1 MGNRRPARG
10 GRACF
15 TSLTCCSPVRAT
27 RAARICIGKQ
37 IDPRRAPPNLDE
49 YPPRGFDRFL
59 DLIREHDIREV
70 VLTGANT
77 DPLLYRPLARLLD
90 DLRAELPAG
99 TRLGL
104 HSNGRLALARMDLVR
119 RFDKLCLSIPSFDP
133 VIYRAA
139 MGVEGVPDVDA
150 IMDQSGLPVK
160 LSCLVTEINRVE
172 VPEYLQRCHQL
183 GVRRVV
189 LRKRFGERRDWSEL
203 LPGRWEDPQEER
215 FGSPVYDRAGRASD
229 ASGTLNG
236 RKSARSTCSPAARS
250 AWNTCWQANGRR
262 LAGSSRPLRPAI

>member
-1 MGNRRPARG
+1 MFHFANLLFSGPCNAR
-10 GRACF
+10 C
-15 TSLTCCSPVRAT
+15 PD
-27 RAARICIGKQ
+27 CIGKQ

-49 YPPRGFDRFL
+49 YPPKGLDRFL
-59 DLIREHDIREV
+59 GLIRQHDIREV

-77 DPLLYRPLARLLD
+77 DPLLYRPLGRLLD
-90 DLRAELPAG
+90 DLRAGLPAG

-119 RFDKLCLSIPSFDP
+119 RFDKLCLSVPSFDP

-139 MGVEGVPDVDA
+139 MGVEGVPDVGA

-172 VPEYLQRCHQL
+172 VPEYMECCRAL

-189 LRKRFGERRDWSEL
+189 LRKRFGERRSWAEL
-203 LPGRWEDPQEER
+203 LPDRWDEPAEVR
-215 FGSPVYDRAGRASD
+215 FGNPVFEREGVQVTLWDFEQAQIRSLNLFS
-229 ASGTLNG
+229 SGEV
-236 RKSARSTCSPAARS
+236 SAEYL
-250 AWNTCWQANGRR
+250 
-262 LAGSSRPLRPAI
+262 LAGERSETGCAIPWVKASYV

>member
-1 MGNRRPARG
+1 MFHFANLLFSGSCNAR
-10 GRACF
+10 C
-15 TSLTCCSPVRAT
+15 PD
-27 RAARICIGKQ
+27 CIGKQ

-49 YPPRGFDRFL
+49 YPPRGFGHFL
-59 DLIREHDIREV
+59 DLIREHNIREV

-90 DLRAELPAG
+90 DLRAGLPAG

-104 HSNGRLALARMDLVR
+104 HSNGRLAMARIDLIR
-119 RFDKLCLSIPSFDP
+119 RFDKLCLSVPSFDP

-139 MGVEGVPDVDA
+139 MGVEGVPDVGE

-203 LPGRWEDPQEER
+203 LPGCWEDPQEER
-215 FGSPVYDRAGRASD
+215 FGNPVYERQGVQVTQWDFERAQIRSLNLFS
-229 ASGTLNG
+229 SGEI
-236 RKSARSTCSPAARS
+236 SAEYL
-250 AWNTCWQANGRR
+250 
-262 LAGSSRPLRPAI
+262 LAGERTPA

>member
-1 MGNRRPARG
+1 MFHFANLLFSGPCNAR
-10 GRACF
+10 C
-15 TSLTCCSPVRAT
+15 PD
-27 RAARICIGKQ
+27 CIGKQ

-49 YPPRGFDRFL
+49 YPPRGFNRFI
-59 DLIREHDIREV
+59 DLIREHGIREV

-90 DLRAELPAG
+90 DLRAELPPG

-104 HSNGRLALARMDLVR
+104 HSNGRLALARIDLLR
-119 RFDKLCLSIPSFDP
+119 RFDKLCLSVPSFDP

-139 MGVEGVPDVDA
+139 MGVEGVPDVGA

-172 VPEYLQRCHQL
+172 VPEYLERCREL

-189 LRKRFGERRDWSEL
+189 LRKRFGEQRDWSEL
-203 LPGRWEDPQEER
+203 LPGCWEDPLETR
-215 FGSPVYDRAGRASD
+215 FGNPVYERRGAQVILWDFEQAQIRSLNLFSSGEISAEYLLAGEQVSS
-229 ASGTLNG
+229 ASG
-236 RKSARSTCSPAARS
+236 
-250 AWNTCWQANGRR
+250 
-262 LAGSSRPLRPAI
+262 